1 MDHTPTLPADST
13 LSELEA
19 ELETWDWARA
29 AGVSADELRQAL
41 CAALAGRHLRQAA

>member
-1 MDHTPTLPADST
+1 MDTTNRIDDLNLDLQT
-13 LSELEA
+13 

-41 CAALAGRHLRQAA
+41 QADATPELRKAA

>member
-1 MDHTPTLPADST
+1 MDST
-13 LSELEA
+13 HRIDDLNPDLQT

-41 CAALAGRHLRQAA
+41 QADATPELRKAA